1 MKKGLLEIMKQ
12 QHNIKR
18 LKTFVNDKD
27 VYDCFLD
34 EIKNE
39 ICVYQKSLEQASD
52 LISLHRLQ
60 GNIQA
65 LRRLLHLK
73 EKVNGSN

>member
-1 MKKGLLEIMKQ
+1 M

-18 LKTFVNDKD
+18 LSTFVNDKE
-27 VYDCFLD
+27 VYECFVD
-34 EIKNE
+34 EIKLE
-39 ICVYQKSLEQASD
+39 IKQYQKSLEQANDAPSMY
-52 LISLHRLQ
+52 RLQ
-60 GNIQA
+60 GNILA

>member
-1 MKKGLLEIMKQ
+1 M

-18 LKTFVNDKD
+18 LSTFVNDKEA
-27 VYDCFLD
+27 YECFVD
-34 EIKNE
+34 EIKLE
-39 ICVYQKSLEQASD
+39 ISQYQKSLEQANDAPSMY
-52 LISLHRLQ
+52 RLQ
-60 GNIQA
+60 GNILA

>member
-1 MKKGLLEIMKQ
+1 M

-18 LKTFVNDKD
+18 LSTFVNDKE
-27 VYDCFLD
+27 VYECFVG
-34 EIKNE
+34 EIKLE
-39 ICVYQKSLEQASD
+39 ISQYQKSLEQANDTPSMY
-52 LISLHRLQ
+52 RLQ
-60 GNIQA
+60 GNILA